1 METLLKPKKKL
12 LEKCYH
18 CGELCVDN
26 LIVDQGKHFCCN
38 GCHTV
43 YNLLSS
49 NDLCTYYD
57 LEQFPGKKIKTKQ
70 SKTYA
75 YLDQAEVAK
84 QLLQFED
91 GNSAQISFYVPA
103 IHCASCIWLLE
114 NLHKMED
121 GVLRSRVDFMHKTV
135 TIDFDS
141 EKVALR
147 HLAEILDTFGYPP
160 LINLEQSGKK
170 KSISADHSLLYK
182 IGIAGFSAGNIMLLS
197 FPEYLGLDTSE
208 ESMFKPF
215 LGYLNLILSLPV
227 VFYSASDYFIG
238 AYQGLKNKVLTLD
251 VPIVLGTSAV
261 FIRSVYEVLW
271 QVGPGYF
278 DSLTGLILFLIVGK
292 WFQRKTYQALAF
304 DKDYQAY
311 FPIAI
316 TKILPDKSEQYVLL
330 KTLKVNDEVLVR
342 NGEIIP
348 ADGILAQDSLIDYSF
363 VTGEARPVSKKVGE
377 SVYAGGKNLSNAFGL
392 KLEKEVSQ
400 SYLLQLW
407 ENKSTNKTSDVYLT
421 NLILTFSRYF
431 TAGTLI
437 ISAATFAFWYFVD
450 PSKMLFAVTSVLLVA
465 CPCALA
471 LSIPFALS
479 NAMRWLGK
487 AGLFLKS
494 TDTVE
499 KLAQCDTI
507 VFDKTGTL
515 TTSQNGIATF
525 VGDNLNDTEKSLI
538 KSLTRQ
544 SSHPVSK
551 LIYNSLD
558 TAIVPLQNVLEKTGK
573 GLRATHDYIT
583 ISLGSAQYI
592 GVEENT
598 KSLHTRSFVS
608 MNGIVK
614 GYFQIGNEYRNDL
627 KKCIQTLGQ
636 NYQLHLLSGDNESEK
651 VYLSSIFNNPENI
664 RFNQNPHDKLAYVQ
678 DLKKQN
684 HQVAMLGD
692 GLNDAGALMES
703 NVGIAVMDDIYGFSP
718 ASDAIIEGGKIT
730 QLPILLRYA
739 KTGMT
744 IVKISL
750 GISLAYNAVGL
761 FFAVQGK
768 LNPMVAAILMP
779 MSSVTVVS
787 FVVLATGVAGKRMLN
802 NMKSDFMTQK
812 SISPLPQ
819 TQNSFD

>member
-1 METLLKPKKKL
+1 MTFVLLPICIVMETLEKPKKKL

-18 CGELCVDN
+18 CGEPCKDN
-26 LIVDQGKHFCCN
+26 LIVDQEKHFCCN

-70 SKTYA
+70 SQTYA
-75 YLDQAEVAK
+75 YLDQKEVAK

-103 IHCASCIWLLE
+103 IHCASCVWLLE
-114 NLHKMED
+114 NLHKMEE

-135 TIDFDS
+135 TIDFDN

-147 HLAEILDTFGYPP
+147 HLAEVLDTFGYPP

-170 KSISADHSLLYK
+170 KSKSVDHALLYK

-215 LGYLNLILSLPV
+215 LGYLNLLLSLPV

-251 VPIVLGTSAV
+251 VPIVLGTLAV

-271 QVGPGYF
+271 HVGPGYF
-278 DSLTGLILFLIVGK
+278 DSLTGLILFLMIGK

-316 TKILPDKSEQYVLL
+316 TKILPDNSEQYVLL
-330 KTLKVNDEVLVR
+330 NTLKAGDEVLVR

-348 ADGILAQDSLIDYSF
+348 ADGILNEDSLIDYSF
-363 VTGEARPVSKKVGE
+363 VTGEAKPVSKKAGE

-421 NLILTFSRYF
+421 ELILKFSRYF
-431 TAGTLI
+431 TAGNLA
-437 ISAATFAFWYFVD
+437 ISASTFVFWYFVD
-450 PSKMLFAVTSVLLVA
+450 PNKMLFAVTSVLLVA

-479 NAMRWLGK
+479 NSMRWLGK

-515 TTSQNGIATF
+515 TTSQNGVASFI
-525 VGDNLNDTEKSLI
+525 GDELNEIEKSLV

-544 SSHPVSK
+544 SSHPISK

-558 TAIVPLQNVLEKTGK
+558 ADTLPVQNVVETSGK
-573 GLRATHDYIT
+573 GLRATYEANT
-583 ISLGSAQYI
+583 IELGSSKFI
-592 GVEENT
+592 GVQENT
-598 KSLHTRSFVS
+598 ESLHTRSFVS
-608 MNGIVK
+608 INGQVK

-627 KKCIQTLGQ
+627 QKCIAALGQ
-636 NYQLHLLSGDNESEK
+636 EYELHLLSGDNESEK
-651 VYLSSIFNNPENI
+651 KYLSTIFNDPDNI
-664 RFNQNPHDKLAYVQ
+664 RFGQNPHDKLNYIEN
-678 DLKKQN
+678 LKKQN
-684 HQVAMLGD
+684 RQVAMLGD

-730 QLPILLRYA
+730 QLPLLLRYA
-739 KTGMT
+739 KTSMT

-761 FFAVQGK
+761 FFAVQGL

-779 MSSVTVVS
+779 LSSITVVS
-787 FVVLATGVAGKRMLN
+787 FVVLATGITGKRTL
-802 NMKSDFMTQK
+802 KAT
-812 SISPLPQ
+812 L
-819 TQNSFD
+819 